1 MTSTLILEPQQK
13 TYTVEEYFEFE
24 KQSEIRHEYV
34 NGRLIAMPGES
45 LPNIKISQNCFRT
58 LADLFED
65 RGCETYIFNAKTV
78 VNIKNRYRY
87 PDVVVT
93 CEREPDSRMVQ
104 FPSLLVEVLS
114 AGTEHIDKGD
124 KLHEY
129 RALPTVQYYLMVAS
143 DKVHVTVHSRKDN
156 QWIRKEYA
164 ALTDV
169 IALPFFDTSLPLSK
183 IYRGL
188 GFK

>member
-1 MTSTLILEPQQK
+1 MTSTLILEPRQK

-24 KQSEIRHEYV
+24 KHSEIRHEYV

-45 LPNIKISQNCFRT
+45 LPNIEISQNCFRT

-65 RGCETYIFNAKTV
+65 KGCKTYIFNAKTA
-78 VNIKNRYRY
+78 VNIKSRYRY

-93 CEREPDSRMVQ
+93 CEHEPDLRMVQ

-114 AGTEHIDKGD
+114 EGTQHVDKGD
-124 KLHEY
+124 KLREY
-129 RALPTVQYYLMVAS
+129 SAMSTVQYYLMVAS

-156 QWIRKEYA
+156 QWVKKEYKM
-164 ALTDV
+164 LEDT
-169 IALPFFDTSLPLSK
+169 IPLPFFDTTLPVSK
-183 IYRGL
+183 IYKGL
-188 GFK
+188 GF